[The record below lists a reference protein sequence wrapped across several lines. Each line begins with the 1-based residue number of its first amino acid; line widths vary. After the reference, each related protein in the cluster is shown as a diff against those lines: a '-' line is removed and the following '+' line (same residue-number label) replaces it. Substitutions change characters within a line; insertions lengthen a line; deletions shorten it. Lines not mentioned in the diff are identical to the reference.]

1 MNESVVDIT
10 RFFGAFPE
18 ILRMLADIPLM
29 VIAGGALLFAYA
41 WLLAYRLTGGRSGR
55 K

>member
-1 MNESVVDIT
+1 MNEPIIDIT
-10 RFFGAFPE
+10 RFLGAFPE

-41 WLLAYRLTGGRSGR
+41 WLFAYRLTGGRSGR